1 MISITEM
8 KKSGVRTLLEALPI
22 ENPRLSVFSLEI
34 KDAALAYSEGII
46 LGTSLGGRAVPS
58 EGLLRETRFFFFP
71 KGTGGGRSRGRR
83 KINFQQFQSIGVAQN
98 TGEVGGAGI
107 PTLCL
112 LGTGL

>member
-8 KKSGVRTLLEALPI
+8 EKSSVWTLLEALPI
-22 ENPRLSVFSLEI
+22 ENLRLSVFSLEI
-34 KDAALAYSEGII
+34 KDTGLAHAKGIV
-46 LGTSLGGRAVPS
+46 LRTALGGRAIPLK
-58 EGLLRETRFFFFP
+58 GRLREPCLLFYSE
-71 KGTGGGRSRGRR
+71 GTGGGRSRGRR
-83 KINFQQFQSIGVAQN
+83 KIDFQQFQPIGVAQN